1 MLSRRAVGN
10 GDGTHQLDCNR
21 GLEFLDKLKG
31 IDTTVELGGNNDAP
45 ARPPEAAKQ
54 VVVEEKKS
62 RGSGVLW
69 KNHPTYSRF
78 FRQVEVGA
86 PLEAVKAKMRM
97 AGFDAGVLEYSLYV
111 VSIVVMI
118 RIRWFP
124 RPICSLS
131 CTIHSC
137 LFSISLRA

>member
-1 MLSRRAVGN
+1 MGN
-10 GDGTHQLDCNR
+10 GDVIQQLDCNR
-21 GLEFLDKLKG
+21 GMEFLDKLKG
-31 IDTTVELGGNNDAP
+31 IDTTVEMNKENDAH
-45 ARPPEAAKQ
+45 ACPPEETKP
-54 VVVEEKKS
+54 VVEEKS
-62 RGSGVLW
+62 QGSGVLW

-97 AGFDAGVLEYSLYV
+97 AGLDAGVLEYSLCV
-111 VSIVVMI
+111 VFTVVMI

-124 RPICSLS
+124 PPICSLS